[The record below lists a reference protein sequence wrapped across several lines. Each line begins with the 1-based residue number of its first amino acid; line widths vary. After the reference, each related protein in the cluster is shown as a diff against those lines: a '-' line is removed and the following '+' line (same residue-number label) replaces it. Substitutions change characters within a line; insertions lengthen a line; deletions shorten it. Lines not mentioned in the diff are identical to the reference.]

1 MAKRK
6 TPKVKDLKVKA
17 DKLEEKELQDL
28 QSLLKNIDMLH
39 LNIGRTRSAEHETK
53 KHSLLHQ
60 ITGVQEQIGLLQKD
74 FQESYGD
81 VDINI
86 TDGTIQ
92 YQEDEQAN
100 KKD

>member
-6 TPKVKDLKVKA
+6 TPKVKDLRPKNVTAEELK
-17 DKLEEKELQDL
+17 KLQELVNMVRQGEMQL
-28 QSLLKNIDMLH
+28 GNI
-39 LNIGRTRSAEHETK
+39 ETK
-53 KHSLLHQ
+53 KHTLLHQ

-74 FQESYGD
+74 FQETYGD
-81 VDINI
+81 VDISI

-100 KKD
+100 S

>member
-39 LNIGRTRSAEHETK
+39 LNIGRTRSAEHDM
-53 KHSLLHQ
+53 LHRLA
-60 ITGVQEQIGLLQKD
+60 GLNDEVKLMQAN
-74 FQESYGD
+74 FQDKYGD
-81 VDINI
+81 ANI
-86 TDGTIQ
+86 DVRTGTLT
-92 YQEDEQAN
+92 YEENGQAN
-100 KKD
+100 S